1 MSTGSTGTEFTI
13 RRKVLS
19 FLGAK
24 FHIYD
29 SNDKLIGFS
38 KQKAFKLKEDIRL
51 YTDESMDEERLIIQA
66 RKVIDFS
73 AAYDVVDSK
82 KDKKIGALQRKGLK
96 SILRDEWIVMDGN
109 DGEIGTIK
117 EDSTGMALVRRFLP
131 LGKLIP
137 QKFMLRDADG
147 NELALFRTH
156 FNLFVHRMT
165 VTVYPESTI
174 SPYLILAGGL
184 LLVAIEGRNQ

>member
-19 FLGAK
+19 ILGAK

-29 SNDKLIGFS
+29 SDDKLIGFS

-51 YTDESMDEERLIIQA
+51 YTDESMDEERLVIQA
-66 RKVIDFS
+66 RKAIDFS

-82 KDKKIGALQRKGLK
+82 KDKKIGALQRKGWK
-96 SILRDEWIVMDGN
+96 SMIRDEWIVLDEN

-117 EDSTGMALVRRFLP
+117 EDSTGMALVRRFMP

-165 VTVYPESTI
+165 VTVYPESSI

-184 LLVAIEGRNQ
+184 LLVAIEGRQQ